1 MKILIVDDSQ
11 TMRNMHKKTLM
22 EHSLKED
29 CLLEADNGDSAL
41 SLAKEKDVS
50 LFFIDWN
57 MPGLNGLE
65 LVKEIRGMDKYAETP
80 IIMITSEAAKYNVIE
95 AIDAGVTN
103 YIVKPVQGND
113 LWEKISKY
121 VEVQ

>member
-11 TMRNMHKKTLM
+11 TMRNIHKNTLR
-22 EHSLKED
+22 EHSINED
-29 CLLEADNGDSAL
+29 CMLEADNGDSAL
-41 SLAKEKDVS
+41 ELAKNENIT

-65 LVKEIRGMDKYAETP
+65 LVKEIRGMEKYAEAP
-80 IIMITSEAAKYNVIE
+80 IIMITSEAAKYNVVE

-103 YIVKPVQGND
+103 YIVKPVQGNT

-121 VEVQ
+121 IKN